1 MDFIE
6 ALPQF
11 SLPMPEISSEETRR
25 VFQIQG
31 DSMLPFLP
39 GSYLIS
45 SYMQDWSFIKTG
57 ELYVFLTQDHGVVF
71 KRARNFIG
79 ETGEIELISDN
90 TIYDPYRVHVEDLLE
105 VWKVEGNIQFDLSN
119 KHVNDS
125 VANKLDT
132 LKQEVRALR
141 SALEKN
147 VA

>member
-1 MDFIE
+1 M
-6 ALPQF
+6 
-11 SLPMPEISSEETRR
+11 
-25 VFQIQG
+25 
-31 DSMLPFLP
+31 
-39 GSYLIS
+39 
-45 SYMQDWSFIKTG
+45 
-57 ELYVFLTQDHGVVF
+57 
-71 KRARNFIG
+71 
-79 ETGEIELISDN
+79 
-90 TIYDPYRVHVEDLLE
+90 EDLLE